1 MKNVCGFMIWLAMAG
16 GLQAGDDH
24 PKATPVWTLKT
35 KKNITNVAEVLGGSA
50 LFARDGDYAMVVN
63 VSDGSIRWE
72 KKLDGFNDKGVNGVW
87 NDNEFVYS
95 TKKEIVGINLVD
107 GSEKYRRPAKKDV
120 DVSESVGTLR
130 TKTGVLVLYKKST
143 VFYDLDGN
151 DLWVRNDQN
160 MTVDD
165 YKVFENGNIMAFYA
179 KSVHMIDCKS
189 GTSLWSRSD
198 QGFRP
203 DDYHQLTSGNF
214 LAFYSKDVQLIDFT
228 SGRTLYSA
236 GDESHKDLAYVWA
249 RGGGD
254 HAPVALLLK
263 KKSVLINGITGQ
275 ELWSTP
281 VAGNKDRGNPKKGLA
296 CATFMGKAAVYF
308 LDRQVTCVNS
318 ATGQENWKETVK
330 DNDEIEEAEAF
341 EITNTEDGSSMGG
354 LIVINGAA
362 LRFNAEGVKQWRT
375 ADQTFRGQVCKLIPL
390 EGNDYIIVSGKRA
403 FLMTSGDLGV
413 HMTRI
418 NIADGSI
425 RWQNQ
430 SRSAWTSVVENSA
443 KSTIDGF
450 AHGPFVFKDHNLIV
464 LTTNMGLNL
473 FNLSDGKLLHEGKWI
488 QNEIGTMKN
497 HKFTFDE
504 TNMVFQW
511 SIVPP
516 APSGGLVQMYKSAFS
531 GMRNTT
537 FTNLNP
543 DPLIRDEIL
552 YVAAKDRVYAF
563 EIKTGKKAWEAK
575 TNGPVAKF
583 PFTRG
588 MILENGVLYCRTG
601 AYLDENILFNS
612 GNPKPAVYIDKGDFG
627 FIAIDSK
634 SGKVLWNV
642 QDFDKAD
649 PLYIVDMIT
658 DQQLAKTSENSD
670 CRLKKLKLG
679 FVNLMI
685 DRPTYRFFGGGEGVA
700 GTQAESKNPCLK
712 VWKIQDECTAMW
724 PIRSLSAGTST
735 PIVFFDNAKLCA
747 VSTNSNLYLVDEAN
761 MTVKWMAKREG
772 KGEVLMSEK
781 NGLLLDIDGKN
792 MFAYKL

>member
-1 MKNVCGFMIWLAMAG
+1 
-16 GLQAGDDH
+16 
-24 PKATPVWTLKT
+24 
-35 KKNITNVAEVLGGSA
+35 
-50 LFARDGDYAMVVN
+50 
-63 VSDGSIRWE
+63 
-72 KKLDGFNDKGVNGVW
+72 
-87 NDNEFVYS
+87 
-95 TKKEIVGINLVD
+95 
-107 GSEKYRRPAKKDV
+107 
-120 DVSESVGTLR
+120 
-130 TKTGVLVLYKKST
+130 
-143 VFYDLDGN
+143 
-151 DLWVRNDQN
+151 
-160 MTVDD
+160 
-165 YKVFENGNIMAFYA
+165 
-179 KSVHMIDCKS
+179 
-189 GTSLWSRSD
+189 
-198 QGFRP
+198 
-203 DDYHQLTSGNF
+203 
-214 LAFYSKDVQLIDFT
+214 
-228 SGRTLYSA
+228 
-236 GDESHKDLAYVWA
+236 
-249 RGGGD
+249 
-254 HAPVALLLK
+254 
-263 KKSVLINGITGQ
+263 
-275 ELWSTP
+275 
-281 VAGNKDRGNPKKGLA
+281 
-296 CATFMGKAAVYF
+296 MGKAAVYF
-308 LDRQVTCVNS
+308 LDKQVTCVNS

-375 ADQTFRGQVCKLIPL
+375 ADRTFRGQVCKLIPL

-430 SRSAWTSVVENSA
+430 SRSAWTSVVGNSA

-504 TNMVFQW
+504 SNMVFQW

-563 EIKTGKKAWEAK
+563 DIKTGKKAWEAK

-700 GTQAESKNPCLK
+700 GTQAESKNPCVK

-724 PIRSLSAGTST
+724 PITSLSAGTST

-761 MTVKWMAKREG
+761 MTVKWKAKREG